1 MKCGRRAPTPHHLVT
16 AVSPSH
22 FLLDIV
28 SSPLHHGGMSK
39 NRIILPSHNTGVA
52 PGVETIDA
60 LSAAVPGATDVRS
73 DTTATTL
80 AAIGTVADSPTP
92 SALPP
97 SSGLAVTTSASS
109 DVMALIRG
117 RSDAAEAVSQAPVV
131 ASPQQ
136 QTVVSP
142 SPSPSSLDANL
153 DARLRVVET
162 FAFSLDSKL
171 STHRQGIDDSLR
183 AAFGQVREEFN
194 RIEAALPKTKPHDH
208 SQDIAALRAS
218 LSAVAAAHGIVVET
232 PTIKMK
238 QRRFLTS
245 PATVEGGYVVLYYN
259 PRPEEN
265 PEIQVRA
272 NQPRMVWTG
281 YSFTIPDGYVADIWS
296 AGRCVASFA
305 GSTGDGD
312 FRIPVLGTSDAGMA
326 VSTGREVAR
335 LTLRRIEP
343 VAVAV
348 DRAGFGG

>member
-1 MKCGRRAPTPHHLVT
+1 
-16 AVSPSH
+16 
-22 FLLDIV
+22 
-28 SSPLHHGGMSK
+28 MSK
-39 NRIILPSHNTGVA
+39 NRIILPTHNTGVA
-52 PGVETIDA
+52 PGAETIDA
-60 LSAAVPGATDVRS
+60 LSAAVPGAASVRS
-73 DTTATTL
+73 DTA
-80 AAIGTVADSPTP
+80 AAIAAVGTGAVADGETA
-92 SALPP
+92 SALPLLPSAQPQSQALPQAQNPVP
-97 SSGLAVTTSASS
+97 SSSPLTITASANN

-117 RSDAAEAVSQAPVV
+117 RADAVEPQAALPV
-131 ASPQQ
+131 
-136 QTVVSP
+136 TP
-142 SPSPSSLDANL
+142 SPSPQLDAAL

-183 AAFGQVREEFN
+183 AAFGQIREEFN
-194 RIEAALPKTKPHDH
+194 RIEAALPTTKPHDY
-208 SQDIAALRAS
+208 SQEIAALRAS

-238 QRRFLTS
+238 QRRFLTH

-343 VAVAV
+343 VAVAI

>member
-1 MKCGRRAPTPHHLVT
+1 
-16 AVSPSH
+16 
-22 FLLDIV
+22 
-28 SSPLHHGGMSK
+28 MSK
-39 NRIILPSHNTGVA
+39 STSRIILPTHNTGVA

-60 LSAAVPGATDVRS
+60 LSAAVPGAASVRS
-73 DTTATTL
+73 DTA
-80 AAIGTVADSPTP
+80 AAIATVGVAGAVTDGETA
-92 SALPP
+92 SALPLLPSAQPQPQSQALPQAQNPVP
-97 SSGLAVTTSASS
+97 SSSPLTITASANN

-117 RSDAAEAVSQAPVV
+117 RADAVEPQAAARPDELI
-131 ASPQQ
+131 
-136 QTVVSP
+136 P
-142 SPSPSSLDANL
+142 SPKAIALLPQPQHQPDANL

-183 AAFGQVREEFN
+183 AAFGQIREEFN
-194 RIEAALPKTKPHDH
+194 RIEAVLPTTKPHDYG
-208 SQDIAALRAS
+208 QDIAALRAS
-218 LSAVAAAHGIVVET
+218 LSAIAATHGIVVET

-238 QRRFLTS
+238 QRRFLTH
-245 PATVEGGYVVLYYN
+245 PLTIEGGYVVLYYN

-265 PEIQVRA
+265 AEIQVRA

-326 VSTGREVAR
+326 VATGREVAR

-348 DRAGFGG
+348 DRGGFGG

>member
-1 MKCGRRAPTPHHLVT
+1 
-16 AVSPSH
+16 
-22 FLLDIV
+22 
-28 SSPLHHGGMSK
+28 MSK

-92 SALPP
+92 SAVQLSALPP

-117 RSDAAEAVSQAPVV
+117 RSDAETAPIV

-183 AAFGQVREEFN
+183 AAFGQVREELS
-194 RIEAALPKTKPHDH
+194 RIEAQITALPTTKPHDH
-208 SQDIAALRAS
+208 SQEIAALRAQI
-218 LSAVAAAHGIVVET
+218 SAIAAAHGIVVET

-272 NQPRMVWTG
+272 NQSRMVWTG

-348 DRAGFGG
+348 DRGGFGG

>member
-1 MKCGRRAPTPHHLVT
+1 
-16 AVSPSH
+16 
-22 FLLDIV
+22 
-28 SSPLHHGGMSK
+28 MSK
-39 NRIILPSHNTGVA
+39 STSRIVLPSHNTGVA
-52 PGVETIDA
+52 PGAETIDA

-73 DTTATTL
+73 DTTVATL

-92 SALPP
+92 SAVPLSALPP
-97 SSGLAVTTSASS
+97 SSGLAVTASANN

-117 RSDAAEAVSQAPVV
+117 GNEAAPVV

-136 QTVVSP
+136 QAVASPPLLSP
-142 SPSPSSLDANL
+142 SPASLDANL

-171 STHRQGIDDSLR
+171 STHRQDIDDSLR
-183 AAFGQVREEFN
+183 ISFASMRDHVN
-194 RIEAALPKTKPHDH
+194 RIEASLPKTKPHDY

-218 LSAVAAAHGIVVET
+218 ISAVAAAHGIVVET

-238 QRRFLTS
+238 QRRFLTH

-281 YSFTIPDGYVADIWS
+281 YSFMIPDGYVADIWS

-343 VAVAV
+343 IAVAV

>member
-1 MKCGRRAPTPHHLVT
+1 
-16 AVSPSH
+16 
-22 FLLDIV
+22 
-28 SSPLHHGGMSK
+28 MSK
-39 NRIILPSHNTGVA
+39 STSRIILPTHNTGVA
-52 PGVETIDA
+52 PGAETIDA

-73 DTTATTL
+73 DTTVATL

-92 SALPP
+92 SAVPLSALPP
-97 SSGLAVTTSASS
+97 SSGLAVTASANN

-117 RSDAAEAVSQAPVV
+117 RSDAEVAPVV

-136 QTVVSP
+136 QAVVSP
-142 SPSPSSLDANL
+142 PPSPSSLDANL

-183 AAFGQVREEFN
+183 AAFGQIREEFN
-194 RIEAALPKTKPHDH
+194 RIEATLPTTKPHDH

-218 LSAVAAAHGIVVET
+218 ISAVAAAHGIVVET

>member
-1 MKCGRRAPTPHHLVT
+1 MKN
-16 AVSPSH
+16 
-22 FLLDIV
+22 
-28 SSPLHHGGMSK
+28 
-39 NRIILPSHNTGVA
+39 NRIVLPTHNTGIA
-52 PGVETIDA
+52 PGADAIDA
-60 LSAAVPGATDVRS
+60 TAAAVPGATTVRG
-73 DTTATTL
+73 DTAAALATVGNAGD
-80 AAIGTVADSPTP
+80 AAESPPSTVLTP
-92 SALPP
+92 ITALPP

-117 RSDAAEAVSQAPVV
+117 RSDAETAPVV

-136 QTVVSP
+136 QQATASP
-142 SPSPSSLDANL
+142 SPPPSPSLDANL

-162 FAFSLDSKL
+162 FAFSFDSKL

-183 AAFGQVREEFN
+183 AAFAQMRGEFDN
-194 RIEAALPKTKPHDH
+194 LAAKVSSSSQTKAVDH
-208 SQDIAALRAS
+208 SQEIVTLRAHIN
-218 LSAVAAAHGIVVET
+218 AIAAAHGISVET

-238 QRRFLTS
+238 QRRFLTH
-245 PATVEGGYVVLYYN
+245 PAVVEGGYVVLYYN
-259 PRPEEN
+259 PREN
-265 PEIQVRA
+265 ENSEIQVRA

-305 GSTGDGD
+305 GSTSDGD

-348 DRAGFGG
+348 DCAGFGG